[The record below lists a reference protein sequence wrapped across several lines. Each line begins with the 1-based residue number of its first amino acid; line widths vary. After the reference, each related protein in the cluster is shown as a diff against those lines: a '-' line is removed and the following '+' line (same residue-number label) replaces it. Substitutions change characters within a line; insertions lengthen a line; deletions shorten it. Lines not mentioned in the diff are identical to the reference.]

1 MSFTITLQKNSS
13 PLNKVDKSL
22 STVATLTGT
31 LRNESEV
38 VNPVILF
45 ELNEFP
51 DANYLTIDAFHRSY
65 FIEDVKSV
73 RNKIWEVHA
82 HSDPLYSFRNQLR
95 ANTGLIL
102 RQENKFDL
110 YLNDGVFKCRQN
122 ARVEYQNFPNGFGNY
137 NYVLLASGGEHIS
150 S

>member
-1 MSFTITLQKNSS
+1 MLQKNSS

-22 STVATLTGT
+22 SPVITVEGT
-31 LRNESEV
+31 LRNETEV
-38 VNPVILF
+38 VNPIILL
-45 ELNEFP
+45 ELNSFP

-73 RNKIWEVHA
+73 RNGIWEVHA

-95 ANTGLIL
+95 SNTGLIL
-102 RQENKFDL
+102 RQENKWDL

-122 ARVEYQNFPNGFGNY
+122 ARVEYQAFPNGFGNY
-137 NYVLLASGGEHIS
+137 NYVLLASGGAVS
-150 S
+150 SS